1 MTGRSEWRPY
11 TLVVQT
17 IHPHCRKQPCN
28 LSSFQTSKSICTAM
42 KHPLPTKIPPP
53 LSTKKKQH
61 SSSNDDINDNS
72 EIEAWPSKA
81 SNDFINP
88 SLSKTCIHIRTL
100 YLHPLVHLCCCEVCN
115 LPAFS
120 IAQRETATDASE
132 HQDYMIRYVTRCK
145 NRWMQCKHEIMT
157 FF

>member
-1 MTGRSEWRPY
+1 MTTLY
-11 TLVVQT
+11 TSCTDNPSTLPQAT
-17 IHPHCRKQPCN
+17 MQPIEFPNIKIN
-28 LSSFQTSKSICTAM
+28 LHSDEASSPNRNAS
-42 KHPLPTKIPPP
+42 P

-61 SSSNDDINDNS
+61 SSSDDDINDNS
-72 EIEAWPSKA
+72 ETEAWPSKA
-81 SNDFINP
+81 SNEFINP

-120 IAQRETATDASE
+120 IAQRETATDASG
-132 HQDYMIRYVTRCK
+132 HQDYMIRYVTRC
-145 NRWMQCKHEIMT
+145 NNGWMQCKHEIMT